1 MGILLGPATFDIFT
15 GFQILYSDARLLFDV
30 FHVGFMVWFFW
41 FCAFVWLPNNNLAP
55 PVTVFR
61 GMRSS
66 NRMQADLPLFLLAAK
81 CLPAALGLWGTM
93 KQ

>member
-1 MGILLGPATFDIFT
+1 MGCWFGPAAFDIFARL
-15 GFQILYSDARLLFDV
+15 QIFNSDAGFFA
-30 FHVGFMVWFFW
+30 FHVGFMFWFFW
-41 FCAFVWLPNNNLAP
+41 FCALLWLPNNNLAP

-81 CLPAALGLWGTM
+81 CLPVALGLWGTI